1 MVDAEKAAKAGKK
14 VKKKKKKKKK
24 KKGGKKGKGKKK
36 KKDPTADRA
45 LEHLYVE
52 MVSNGILQQPLKV
65 RTHSCMVCT
74 FQKCFDLYMYASRPC
89 HHHTDYAL
97 RSVIL

>member
-24 KKGGKKGKGKKK
+24 KGKKGGKKGGKK

-52 MVSNGILQQPLKV
+52 MVSNGILQQCPKV
-65 RTHSCMVCT
+65 LLH
-74 FQKCFDLYMYASRPC
+74 LLP
-89 HHHTDYAL
+89 
-97 RSVIL
+97 